1 MNVISEYIGND
12 VTNLSE
18 CSGMFKESEMG
29 ELRLYLKRL
38 LYQTEMDELATTLGQ
53 LKQDGCLLPILFRYD
68 GVTFAAMVETINNVI
83 VPEDIMIG
91 WQLLKNT
98 TARFPVWG
106 WVMVGAALVV
116 AAIGGK
122 R

>member
-12 VTNLSE
+12 ITSLSE
-18 CSGMFKESEMG
+18 CSDMFKENEMG

-38 LYQTEMDELATTLGQ
+38 LYQTEMDEMTATLGQ

-68 GVTFAAMVETINNVI
+68 GVTFVEMVEVINNVI

-106 WVMVGAALVV
+106 WFMLGAGLVV
-116 AAIGGK
+116 AFMEGRK
-122 R
+122 